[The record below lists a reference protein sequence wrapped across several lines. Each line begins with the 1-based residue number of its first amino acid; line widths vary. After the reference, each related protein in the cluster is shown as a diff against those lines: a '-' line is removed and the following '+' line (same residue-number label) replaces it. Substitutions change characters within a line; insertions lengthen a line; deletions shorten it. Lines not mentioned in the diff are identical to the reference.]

1 MKQGGFASIIKAQ
14 EQDLGFFLPQT
25 KWCQHPIKPI
35 NQKHY
40 FSKKKRTFKASSFDL
55 LTKTEREREQAEIWR
70 VCEFTWRH
78 RLCFVCNCVSSNL
91 VLEDSKIFTLKPI
104 V

>member
-1 MKQGGFASIIKAQ
+1 
-14 EQDLGFFLPQT
+14 LPQT

-55 LTKTEREREQAEIWR
+55 LTKTERESEREWER
-70 VCEFTWRH
+70 ENK
-78 RLCFVCNCVSSNL
+78 LKSEECVNL
-91 VLEDSKIFTLKPI
+91 HGDTDCALYVIA
-104 V
+104 

>member
-1 MKQGGFASIIKAQ
+1 
-14 EQDLGFFLPQT
+14 LPQT

-55 LTKTEREREQAEIWR
+55 LTKTERERERERTSW
-70 VCEFTWRH
+70 
-78 RLCFVCNCVSSNL
+78 NL
-91 VLEDSKIFTLKPI
+91 KSVNLHGDTDCALYVIA
-104 V
+104 

>member
-1 MKQGGFASIIKAQ
+1 
-14 EQDLGFFLPQT
+14 LPQT

-55 LTKTEREREQAEIWR
+55 LTKTERERERER
-70 VCEFTWRH
+70 ERK
-78 RLCFVCNCVSSNL
+78 LKSEECVNL
-91 VLEDSKIFTLKPI
+91 HGDTDCALYVIA
-104 V
+104 

>member
-40 FSKKKRTFKASSFDL
+40 FSKKRTFKASSFDL
-55 LTKTEREREQAEIWR
+55 LTKTGGGRERERERENKLKS
-70 VCEFTWRH
+70 EE
-78 RLCFVCNCVSSNL
+78 CVSL
-91 VLEDSKIFTLKPI
+91 HGDTDCALYVIA
-104 V
+104 